1 MSDALP
7 VVKGLIVRR
16 LNWMVAATIAAL
28 PWGAFAET
36 VDCAVNPGTSN
47 NGWISDRYPIV
58 IDPENGAV
66 KVDDGNIQYYVKKP
80 VDGVLTKH
88 GEKHMAVSWRFDVGS
103 DTGKCFRMEYRA
115 TYFRDSNRFA
125 VYAKPPG
132 YYETYGA
139 QGSCTV
145 S

>member
-1 MSDALP
+1 MSEALP
-7 VVKGLIVRR
+7 VVKGLIVRK
-16 LNWMVAATIAAL
+16 LKWMLAATVAAL
-28 PWGAFAET
+28 PWGASAET
-36 VDCAVNPGTSN
+36 LDCAVNPGTSN
-47 NGWISDRYPIV
+47 NGWISDRYLIV
-58 IDPENGAV
+58 FDPANGAV
-66 KVDDGNIQYYVKKP
+66 KIDDGNIQYYVKKP

-88 GEKHMAVSWRFDVGS
+88 SDKQIAVSWRFDVVS

-115 TYFRDSNRFA
+115 TYFRDSGRFA